1 MYLIDM
7 LRKLG
12 DRLGIIEFAPASPH
26 RPEPVKVQTRT
37 VTLTELITAIRV
49 TEIRELAG
57 MPAELSVP
65 FEDVFNAAGIKPS
78 AEGWTID
85 QLEQFLNSEKIR
97 GMNRTEAQHEVL
109 RVLADR
115 GIDSSGI
122 VKDAIARD
130 QALDAFEES
139 ITDKRRD
146 WLDVKRRQIR
156 QIEEEISD
164 EEKTWATWRARKR
177 QREKEMARAVAYLI
191 DQPVISI
198 EEE

>member
-12 DRLGIIEFAPASPH
+12 DRLGIIEFAPASAE
-26 RPEPVKVQTRT
+26 RPAPVKVQTRT

-65 FEDVFNAAGIKPS
+65 FEDVFKAAGINPS
-78 AEGWTID
+78 ASSWTID

-97 GMNRTEAQHEVL
+97 GMDRTEAQHEVL

-115 GIDSSGI
+115 GIDTSDI
-122 VKDAIARD
+122 VKDAVARD

-139 ITDKRRD
+139 IADKRRD
-146 WLDVKRRQIR
+146 WIDLKRRQIR
-156 QIEEEISD
+156 QIEEEISN
-164 EEKTWATWRARKR
+164 EEKTWANWRARKR
-177 QREKEMARAVAYLI
+177 QREKDMARAVAYLI
-191 DQPVISI
+191 DHSVISI